1 MTRSP
6 IAHMAAQ
13 LANRQPHRTKWT
25 RVTPELRQVVLS
37 DLAAGK
43 TYNEIAAARRT
54 GRSTIS
60 KIIREAEG
68 TKK

>member
-1 MTRSP
+1 MLPSP

-13 LANRQPHRTKWT
+13 LATTRPHRTKWT
-25 RVTPELRQVVLS
+25 RVTPELRQAVLS

-43 TYNEIAAARRT
+43 TYNEIAATRRT

-68 TKK
+68 TTK